1 MYMNNYNDI
10 MKNYMKKP
18 EEENKIEKKHKKKII
33 NKKKMQKLIQF
44 YVVFG
49 RKLYDLNKK

>member
-33 NKKKMQKLIQF
+33 NKKKMEKLIPF
-44 YVVFG
+44 YGVFG
-49 RKLYDLNKK
+49 RILHDLNKK